1 MNDIFCV
8 ERPFSEWEIHGFAN
22 RKAHL
27 YSKLTSTHRYS
38 KENIS
43 EFDVGDVLVAD
54 AQSSGRGRH
63 ERTWLS
69 PEGKNLYFNIL
80 FSLEGFLPLQYPQ
93 LMQITAISLAQFFRT
108 IGVNASVKWPNDILC
123 EKKKFCGMIS
133 EILVKDGKKILT
145 IGIGID
151 VNATAEDLEEI
162 ERPVT
167 SLRLILGK
175 ALNREI
181 LLQKILQKLEE
192 SIEITR
198 VQGIAPWIAEWRKM
212 DQFIGHS
219 ARIVEGNEVVEGTIL
234 DINEDGSLLF
244 RKTDGSIVSRY
255 TGDLEI

>member
-1 MNDIFCV
+1 M
-8 ERPFSEWEIHGFAN
+8 
-22 RKAHL
+22 
-27 YSKLTSTHRYS
+27 
-38 KENIS
+38 
-43 EFDVGDVLVAD
+43 
-54 AQSSGRGRH
+54 
-63 ERTWLS
+63 
-69 PEGKNLYFNIL
+69 
-80 FSLEGFLPLQYPQ
+80 
-93 LMQITAISLAQFFRT
+93 
-108 IGVNASVKWPNDILC
+108 NASVKWPNDILC

-219 ARIVEGNEVVEGTIL
+219 ARIVEGKEVVEGTIL

-244 RKTDGSIVSRY
+244 RENDGSIVSRY